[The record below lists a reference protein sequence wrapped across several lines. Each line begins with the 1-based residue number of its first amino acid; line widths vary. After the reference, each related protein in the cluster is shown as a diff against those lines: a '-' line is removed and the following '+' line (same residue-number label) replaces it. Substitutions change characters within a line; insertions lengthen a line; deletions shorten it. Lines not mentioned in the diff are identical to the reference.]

1 MIYDY
6 LKVNRVQ
13 VSIMSSEKHNISL
26 YLNTDEM
33 KQQLTG
39 TQSNASSSEKYII
52 HQNDCLQVIN
62 IELRDKITKLQ
73 EEFNALEEE
82 ADGHDERT
90 RYMRNEMK
98 NFVELR
104 NMTNEVLTIF
114 EQKYKISELKHK
126 TINEL
131 LMSLR
136 NFIIINRTLSLTSG
150 LLLWYFDKF
159 NIWSLLTSELISGM
173 STCSVTK
180 LLPMNLN
187 KTKKLLD
194 SYQTQLKES
203 DDKIMKKNKEI
214 KETDGS
220 NDFIS
225 KYIESL

>member
-1 MIYDY
+1 
-6 LKVNRVQ
+6 
-13 VSIMSSEKHNISL
+13 MSSEKHNISL

-39 TQSNASSSEKYII
+39 SKSTASSSEKYII
-52 HQNDCLQVIN
+52 HQNDCLQVNN

-114 EQKYKISELKHK
+114 EQKYKVSELKYK
-126 TINEL
+126 TISEL

-136 NFIIINRTLSLTSG
+136 NFMIINRTLSITSG
-150 LLLWYFDKF
+150 LFLWYFDKF
-159 NIWSLLTSELISGM
+159 NIWSLLASELISGM
-173 STCSVTK
+173 STCSVTQ
-180 LLPMNLN
+180 LLPMDFK

-194 SYQTQLKES
+194 SYQTQLKEF
-203 DDKIMKKNKEI
+203 DNKIMSKKKEI
-214 KETDGS
+214 KETDVS

>member
-1 MIYDY
+1 
-6 LKVNRVQ
+6 
-13 VSIMSSEKHNISL
+13 MSSEKHNISL